1 VGLVSMGVGVCG
13 GGGLEDERCRERG
26 EGGCHAGDMTLA
38 QMGKSRFVLRDVQVK
53 RESMASRVMVKG
65 LRTVKGPKTWPS

>member
-38 QMGKSRFVLRDVQVK
+38 QMGKSRRVLR
-53 RESMASRVMVKG
+53 
-65 LRTVKGPKTWPS
+65 LR